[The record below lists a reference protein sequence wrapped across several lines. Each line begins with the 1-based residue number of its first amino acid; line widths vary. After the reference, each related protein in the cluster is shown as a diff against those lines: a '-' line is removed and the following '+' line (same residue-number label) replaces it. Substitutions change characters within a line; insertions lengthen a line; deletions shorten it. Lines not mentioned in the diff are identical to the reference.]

1 MPPSPAGAT
10 PLDAPA
16 PSDQPPDPMGK
27 RWEGGVYPRRQ
38 KLWLRVKI
46 DGAWTGVPTPYGL
59 DERDKAERM
68 LAQMRRRLSAE
79 EEVVPDGGP
88 VTVRAWGARWLKGR
102 PEAGRWY
109 DESRLRLHV
118 YPALGDVLL
127 RELRP
132 KHLIHLLADLKARR
146 APRTVRNVYG
156 VVAALLRDAAIE
168 ELIPAELPKLWGTP
182 HLPAPEDAEPEWRAE
197 AVFSRDELATLITP
211 HPKIEPDSTVSYAL
225 LGLGMLRHGEMA
237 GLRWRHYVADVEPLG
252 RLVVA
257 CSYKRPGTKTVKER
271 WMPVHPTL
279 AAILAEWKLRGWP
292 LLMGRRPGPD
302 DLVVPLPVTARRAA
316 EAMRT
321 KGLTYRRLA
330 GRDEEHGGHL
340 QALGFRHRRV
350 HDLRRTGISL
360 ACSDGALDAILRWG
374 THAPPKHIMGL
385 YTSMEWA
392 AVCREVAKLQLERR
406 RAAGGAAP

>member
-1 MPPSPAGAT
+1 MPPSSARAAA

-16 PSDQPPDPMGK
+16 SADHAPDPMGK
-27 RWEGGVYPRRQ
+27 GWEGSVYPRRR

-46 DGAWTGVPTPYGL
+46 DGRWKGIPTPYGL

-68 LAQMRRRLSAE
+68 LVQMRRRLAAE
-79 EEVVPDGGP
+79 AEVVPSGGP
-88 VTVRAWGARWLKGR
+88 VTVRAWGARWLATR
-102 PEAGRWY
+102 PKDGRWY

-118 YPALGDVLL
+118 YPAFGDVLL

-132 KHLIHLLADLKARR
+132 KHVIRLVADLKARR

-156 VVAALLRDAAIE
+156 VLAALLRDAAIE
-168 ELIPAELPKLWGTP
+168 ELIPADLPKLWGTA
-182 HLPAPEDAEPEWRAE
+182 HLPPPEDAEAEWRAE
-197 AVFSRDELATLITP
+197 AVFTRDELAQLVTA
-211 HPKIEPDSTVSYAL
+211 HPMIPADSTVSYAL
-225 LGLGMLRHGEMA
+225 LGLGMLRHGELA
-237 GLRWRHYVADVEPLG
+237 GLRWRHYVPDVEPLG

-257 CSYKRPGTKTVKER
+257 CSYRRPGTKTVKER

-279 AAILAEWKLRGWP
+279 AAILAEWKLQGWP
-292 LLMGRRPGPD
+292 AMMGRRPASD

-340 QALGFRHRRV
+340 QVLGFRHRRV

-360 ACSDGALDAILRWG
+360 AGSDGALDTILRWG
-374 THAPPKHIMGL
+374 THAPPRTVMGL
-385 YTSMEWA
+385 YTTMEWA

-406 RAAGGAAP
+406 RAVGGAG